1 MRATLPN
8 TQQHIYTASKTHK
21 EKTMTNPTRIEV
33 NCETGEVLE
42 IELTAAEV
50 AQLEADAA
58 AAETQRKADEKAA
71 ADKATAREAILNR
84 LGLTADEAAILLG

>member
-1 MRATLPN
+1 
-8 TQQHIYTASKTHK
+8 
-21 EKTMTNPTRIEV
+21 MTNPTRIEV

-50 AQLEADAA
+50 AQLEADVA

>member
-1 MRATLPN
+1 
-8 TQQHIYTASKTHK
+8 
-21 EKTMTNPTRIEV
+21 MTNPTRIEV